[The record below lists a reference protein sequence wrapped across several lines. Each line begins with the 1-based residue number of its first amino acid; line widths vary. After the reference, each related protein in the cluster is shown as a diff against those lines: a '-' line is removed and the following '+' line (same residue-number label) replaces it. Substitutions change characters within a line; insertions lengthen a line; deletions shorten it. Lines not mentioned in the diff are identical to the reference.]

1 MSAPEPIREKILVV
15 APIER
20 CWALSTRVELVQQT
34 LGMQPVGGVTSGFIR
49 NGSRVEW
56 RGWKFGLPTTHHT
69 LITRFEPP
77 HHHYLRYDG
86 HEITKEAFF
95 QDTQERGRFAA
106 FQHDHRLCEQTGPEG
121 ITTIL
126 EDEVRYGLP
135 FGPAGELAA
144 KLLVGPHIRK
154 LARQRFATIK
164 RLAEGEGWR
173 EWTDGAPT
181 DSEPSAA

>member
-1 MSAPEPIREKILVV
+1 MSAPEPIRESVIVN

-34 LGMQPVGGVTSGFIR
+34 LGMKLVSGTTQGFIA
-49 NGSRVEW
+49 NGSRVHW
-56 RGWKFGLPTTHHT
+56 RGWKFGLPTNHHT
-69 LITRFEPP
+69 LITRFESP
-77 HHHYLRYDG
+77 HQHYLRYDG

-95 QDTQERGRFAA
+95 QDTQEKGRFAA
-106 FQHDHRLCEQTGPEG
+106 FQHDHRLCEQVGSEG

-126 EDEVRYGLP
+126 EDEVRYELP
-135 FGPAGELAA
+135 FGPAGALAA
-144 KLLVGPHIRK
+144 KLLLGPYIRK

-173 EWTDGAPT
+173 EWVNEA
-181 DSEPSAA
+181 SAG